1 MEWARSGDD
10 VVVVLEPGE
19 EIHTSL
25 RQLADDLDINGAV
38 ITSGIGRTMN
48 STFGYMDDTFTYHR
62 RTLEQ
67 PAELV
72 TLQGNLA
79 RHQDG
84 SAFTHLHA
92 TFADDD
98 FVTQSGHMFE
108 ATVFVV
114 AEIHMRIMS
123 NIVMTRCPMVAVS
136 YTHLTLPTSHG
147 V

>member
-19 EIHTSL
+19 EIHASL
-25 RQLADDLDINGAV
+25 RNLADELGINGAV

-62 RTLEQ
+62 HTLKE

-79 RHQDG
+79 RHEDG

-92 TFADDD
+92 TFADDN
-98 FVTQSGHMFE
+98 FVTMSGHML
-108 ATVFVV
+108 
-114 AEIHMRIMS
+114 S
-123 NIVMTRCPMVAVS
+123 KS
-136 YTHLTLPTSHG
+136 SSL
-147 V
+147 

>member
-10 VVVVLEPGE
+10 VVIVLEPGE

-25 RQLADDLDINGAV
+25 RKLADELGINGAV
-38 ITSGIGRTMN
+38 ITSGIGRTMD
-48 STFGYMDDTFTYHR
+48 STFGYMDETFTYHR
-62 RTLEQ
+62 RVLEQ

-79 RHQDG
+79 RHEDG

-98 FVTQSGHMFE
+98 FVTHAGHMFE

-123 NIVMTRCPMVAVS
+123 NIVMTRCPMIDGEFVELKLQN
-136 YTHLTLPTSHG
+136 HEP
-147 V
+147 

>member
-19 EIHTSL
+19 EIHASL
-25 RQLADDLDINGAV
+25 RNLADELGINGAV

-62 RTLEQ
+62 HTLKE

-79 RHQDG
+79 RHEDG

-92 TFADDD
+92 TFADDN
-98 FVTQSGHMFE
+98 FVTKSGHILE
-108 ATVFVV
+108 AT
-114 AEIHMRIMS
+114 EILGPELHIR
-123 NIVMTRCPMVAVS
+123 VMTIS
-136 YTHLTLPTSHG
+136 
-147 V
+147 

>member
-1 MEWARSGDD
+1 MD
-10 VVVVLEPGE
+10 
-19 EIHTSL
+19 
-25 RQLADDLDINGAV
+25 
-38 ITSGIGRTMN
+38 
-48 STFGYMDDTFTYHR
+48 STFGYMDETFTYHR
-62 RTLEQ
+62 RVLEQ

-79 RHQDG
+79 RHEDG

-98 FVTQSGHMFE
+98 FVHAGHMFE

-123 NIVMTRCPMVAVS
+123 NIVMSRCPMIEGEFVELKLQN
-136 YTHLTLPTSHG
+136 HEP
-147 V
+147 

>member
-10 VVVVLEPGE
+10 VVIVLEPSE
-19 EIHTSL
+19 EIHASL
-25 RQLADDLDINGAV
+25 RKLADELGINGAV

-48 STFGYMDDTFTYHR
+48 STFGYMDETFTYHR
-62 RTLEQ
+62 RVLEQ

-79 RHQDG
+79 RHEDG

-98 FVTQSGHMFE
+98 FETHAGHMFE

-123 NIVMTRCPMVAVS
+123 NIVMSRCPMIDGEFVELQLQN
-136 YTHLTLPTSHG
+136 HEP
-147 V
+147 

>member
-10 VVVVLEPGE
+10 VVIVLEPGE

-25 RQLADDLDINGAV
+25 RKLADELGIDGAV

-48 STFGYMDDTFTYHR
+48 STFGYMDETFTYHR
-62 RTLEQ
+62 RVLEQ

-79 RHQDG
+79 RHEDG

-98 FVTQSGHMFE
+98 FLTQSGHLFE

-123 NIVMTRCPMVAVS
+123 NIIMTRCPMIDGEFVELKLRN
-136 YTHLTLPTSHG
+136 HEP
-147 V
+147 

>member
-25 RQLADDLDINGAV
+25 RNLADELGINGAV

-48 STFGYMDDTFTYHR
+48 STFGYMDETFTYHR
-62 RTLEQ
+62 RCLKQ

-79 RHQDG
+79 RHEDG

-92 TFADDD
+92 TFADDE
-98 FVTQSGHMFE
+98 FVTKSGHMFE

-123 NIVMTRCPMVAVS
+123 KIVMTRCPMIDGEFVE
-136 YTHLTLPTSHG
+136 LKLQNRDP
-147 V
+147 